1 MSAPPASLSDHKG
14 ARSSAVPNTN
24 TTTTSKAKDLAAH
37 MRPEKKATPAV
48 PAPILNNSNQNV
60 QNKKVSRRSSKPIIN
75 WFQRKLAGTG
85 KTKRTENVPLR
96 IADLG
101 LGRSGPAAGRQIN
114 RITSSPLPVQMYGK
128 HQTRPEAA
136 SLARRKTRS
145 ISLYGDE
152 EREQY
157 TEDDQSVEQSSLNRE
172 SMSIWSPGSAVEADD
187 DASVRPIPPSAPPS
201 PSPSRSS
208 SSYLSDFRTFRS
220 MAASTK
226 PTTVLSIDLN
236 GNGMAHIAQ
245 APTPPPTQV
254 NRFAPHVR
262 QSSSLSSAGLLG
274 SGASITFSS
283 IPAGQPSSRPTSLRN
298 PGSIGSMNLNTLQ
311 NPPNINHTMS
321 AVQAPLHTS
330 HHPRNNPRP
339 SSPPMDNA
347 SVLTLASS
355 AFGFPNRLGTQHY
368 PPSAVGDSVSHFGG
382 SVTFPDAESASQYV
396 PGEDDR
402 LEERDFDASVRALR
416 PRSSRRGSWES
427 EASKWSAGVQGT
439 PSLAR
444 DRSLWTA
451 NSLRT
456 GTGHF
461 STENG
466 ENYDG
471 LDDQTQDDITRE
483 DDEYGKCESPVAL
496 SFQELQ
502 ITVDR
507 PPESPVVADPPAH
520 MKEVV
525 STPSSSDDS
534 SSSAMVLPRRSTE
547 TIAQPDATPQMPSQ
561 ELSDEKEPLAS
572 ASTETSQSKV
582 DCDSDTLL
590 KPGA

>member
-1 MSAPPASLSDHKG
+1 MSALPASNLDSKG
-14 ARSSAVPNTN
+14 ARTISVPH
-24 TTTTSKAKDLAAH
+24 TTTTKTKEPATH
-37 MRPEKKATPAV
+37 MRPEKKTT
-48 PAPILNNSNQNV
+48 PAPILNNSNQNT
-60 QNKKVSRRSSKPIIN
+60 QTKKISRRSSKPIIN
-75 WFQRKLAGTG
+75 WFQRKLAGSG
-85 KTKRTENVPLR
+85 KGKRTENVPLR

-101 LGRSGPAAGRQIN
+101 VGKNSSTSGRQIN
-114 RITSSPLPVQMYGK
+114 RITSSPLPVQMYAK
-128 HQTRPEAA
+128 HQSRPDAA

-145 ISLYGDE
+145 TSLYGDDDL
-152 EREQY
+152 REQY
-157 TEDDQSVEQSSLNRE
+157 LEDDNSAEQSSLNRE
-172 SMSIWSPGSAVEADD
+172 SIWSPASAVEADD

-245 APTPPPTQV
+245 APTPPPTQI

-298 PGSIGSMNLNTLQ
+298 PGSIGSIGMNTLQ
-311 NPPNINHTMS
+311 NSAYSNAPLS

-339 SSPPMDNA
+339 SSPPLDNA

-355 AFGFPNRLGTQHY
+355 AFGFPNRLGAQNY
-368 PPSAVGDSVSHFGG
+368 PPSAIGDSMSHYGG

-396 PGEDDR
+396 PGDDDR

-439 PSLAR
+439 SIAR
-444 DRSLWTA
+444 DRSIWTA

-471 LDDQTQDDITRE
+471 VDDPTQDDITQE
-483 DDEYGKCESPVAL
+483 DDEYEKCESPLAL
-496 SFQELQ
+496 SFQGVH

-507 PPESPVVADPPAH
+507 PPESPV
-520 MKEVV
+520 EVESGIGIRQQEPTT
-525 STPSSSDDS
+525 STEGEDS
-534 SSSAMVLPRRSTE
+534 SLSAIVIPRASTD
-547 TIAQPDATPQMPSQ
+547 TIAQPDATPQMPVQ
-561 ELSDEKEPLAS
+561 ELSEEKLPVSLTEAS
-572 ASTETSQSKV
+572 DLKLIL
-582 DCDSDTLL
+582 DKTL
-590 KPGA
+590 PEA